1 MGGGKG
7 SWPIAGTAVYM
18 TSYPRT
24 EEGRPWEEILPVR
37 KWLYQTPEQILIK
50 APMVP
55 VISETNSVNR

>member
-24 EEGRPWEEILPVR
+24 EEGREWEDILPVR

-50 APMVP
+50 HPTEQVTS
-55 VISETNSVNR
+55 VTSLVNR